1 MNEDAIDDLFN
12 HAKTLG
18 YKDTRDNFLNLI
30 YTDQRAFN
38 DMFSYAKS
46 KGFNKSEDD
55 FSILIGKKSQGLGK
69 PLPGSEAGPSGGRR
83 LPSKLSGQQVKAYLG
98 KYGASFTDQQY
109 DQIAQ
114 QAAGKSFEEAMNIA
128 RNITTPTPVA
138 PTPVQMA
145 PLEAGRQMLA
155 SAAEQRTG
163 LAEEVQ
169 QEEEPKISG
178 YLSPEQL
185 QGAAMEE
192 ARMPSATMPTIEQ
205 KKAEFATQF
214 RQQGEA
220 RAADVVSEMSS
231 DTKKRML
238 ALYAEDAKVN
248 DSDELD
254 LGPFGTIKVGETP
267 EEAQRNLDQL
277 ISFGEP
283 SSIGFQSGFNSQQ
296 IYDKLKSDLGYENDK
311 KLEEDLLKYFISN
324 QGLVS
329 VLDDSKQKLSSYTQA
344 YEAASQD
351 PQSSPEELVELKKM
365 IDKEL
370 KIQEMGFIVEG
381 LQYRENVS
389 YLEGLG
395 LSLAYA
401 GYDAGYLA
409 EGFRLSVNELTT
421 TLLENTI
428 EPIFPESWKGVIRDN
443 LVSPVLYS
451 RKKIREEQAELP
463 YQSVASQ
470 SVIDGLNLINVARTG
485 TQIAGSIGVTAAGG
499 IIGFMAG
506 GPVGAERG
514 ATLAAA
520 SLTYGEAAD
529 EARKA
534 GASEA
539 ETQAYAL
546 LGAYIDGTLEKFGLK
561 GLTKTIVT
569 DAERRYVLSAIK
581 SELKKGASVEKVV
594 SSIVNRVSN
603 AAGSL
608 VKAGTPEAGTEFAQ
622 TGKDIII
629 KKGFNEF
636 ILEET
641 DKKFEEPTID
651 EAGRMLAESLV
662 KCLLGAS

>member
-1 MNEDAIDDLFN
+1 MNEGAIDDLFN

-18 YKDTRDNFLNLI
+18 YKDTRDKFLNLI
-30 YTDQRAFN
+30 HTDQRAFN

-55 FSILIGKKSQGLGK
+55 FSILIGKKNQGLGK

-83 LPSKLSGQQVKAYLG
+83 LPSKLSGQQVKSYLG

-214 RQQGEA
+214 RQKGEVE
-220 RAADVVSEMSS
+220 AADVVSKMSS

-254 LGPFGTIKVGETP
+254 LGPFGTIKAGETP

-277 ISFGEP
+277 INFGKEHTDLAVLRA
-283 SSIGFQSGFNSQQ
+283 IEFQSGFNSQQ

-311 KLEEDLLKYFISN
+311 KLEEDLVKYFKTN
-324 QGLVS
+324 EGLKAV
-329 VLDDSKQKLSSYTQA
+329 VDDSKQKLSLYNQQYQSA
-344 YEAASQD
+344 LQD
-351 PQSSPEELVELKKM
+351 PQASEEDLVNLKQM
-365 IDKEL
+365 INKEL
-370 KIQEMGFIVEG
+370 QIQGMGDIVEAI
-381 LQYRENVS
+381 QYDRLS
-389 YLEGLG
+389 AGDKA
-395 LSLAYA
+395 SLA
-401 GYDAGYLA
+401 LA
-409 EGFRLSVNELTT
+409 YGANTARGLLGSLELSAEEFSVGI
-421 TLLENTI
+421 LEAVA
-428 EPIFPESWKGVIRDN
+428 EPFLAPEHQGMTRD
-443 LVSPVLYS
+443 LFLAPILSE
-451 RKKIREEQAELP
+451 KKAAAEKMASLP
-463 YQSVASQ
+463 YQSISSQ
-470 SVIDGLNLINVARTG
+470 SVLDGLNLLNFTKTV
-485 TQIAGSIGVTAAGG
+485 TQVAGSIGVTYAAGA
-499 IIGFMAG
+499 MG
-506 GPVGAERG
+506 G
-514 ATLAAA
+514 AA
-520 SLTYGEAAD
+520 LVYGDAVD
-529 EARKA
+529 EARKS
-534 GASEA
+534 GYGRDEA
-539 ETQAYAL
+539 KAYGL
-546 LGAYIDGTLEKFGLK
+546 LNATISGYLEKIGLK
-561 GLTKTIVT
+561 GAGVEIERNFWETPVLDILT
-569 DAERRYVLSAIK
+569 RS
-581 SELKKGASVEKVV
+581 KVV
-594 SSIVNRVSN
+594 
-603 AAGSL
+603 
-608 VKAGTPEAGTEFAQ
+608 
-622 TGKDIII
+622 
-629 KKGFNEF
+629 
-636 ILEET
+636 
-641 DKKFEEPTID
+641 ID
-651 EAGRMLAESLV
+651 APFV
-662 KCLLGAS
+662 